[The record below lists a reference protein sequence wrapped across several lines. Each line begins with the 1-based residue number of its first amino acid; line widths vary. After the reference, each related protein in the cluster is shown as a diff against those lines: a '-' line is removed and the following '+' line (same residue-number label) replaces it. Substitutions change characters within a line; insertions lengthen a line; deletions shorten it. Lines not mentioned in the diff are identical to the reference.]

1 LFITLPE
8 KNKLFKFE
16 GPYKS
21 GRYVVVLG
29 PSTFVCMRNLTKVED
44 MLLLFWDLPI
54 MSGEV
59 LSNTKANFE
68 KFSVIEL
75 QTFMISSW

>member
-1 LFITLPE
+1 LYE
-8 KNKLFKFE
+8 E
-16 GPYKS
+16 PYKS
-21 GRYVVVLG
+21 GRYVVVVLG
-29 PSTFVCMRNLTKVED
+29 PSTFVRSLKFKNE
-44 MLLLFWDLPI
+44 I